1 MVGRRKKDS
10 NFLAEREREG
20 ERERE
25 SLCTRTIPFSSKLR
39 EQSLS
44 HMTLRD
50 RRGGGG

>member
-10 NFLAEREREG
+10 NFLAERER

>member
-10 NFLAEREREG
+10 NFLAER